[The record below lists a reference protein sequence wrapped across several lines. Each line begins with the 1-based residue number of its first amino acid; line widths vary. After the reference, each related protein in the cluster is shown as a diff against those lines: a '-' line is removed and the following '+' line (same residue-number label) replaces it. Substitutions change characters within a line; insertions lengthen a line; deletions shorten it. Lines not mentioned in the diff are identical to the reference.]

1 MNRSLKFADQG
12 ENIMDVKIFKTEIEG
27 KELSVELGRLAQQT
41 NGSALVTY
49 GQTSVLATVVL
60 SNNKSDKTYFPLT
73 VDYEERFYAAG
84 KIKGS
89 RFIKREGRPSDE
101 AILTG
106 RVVDRSIRPLFNQKL
121 RNDLQ
126 IVLTVV
132 SFDGENDPG
141 LPALL
146 GASVALSVSNIPF
159 NGPVA
164 GISAGQDEKGNWIIT
179 STLSAKAKTGSE
191 IFAAGIEKDKEI
203 LLNMI
208 EGQAPEM
215 PENQMLEGIDLVR
228 KHIKKLIDFQKDIVK
243 EIKPIKLE
251 LEIKEIDAEL
261 KSLVNEYLAD
271 KLETAIYHKEKQVRV
286 KQLDDINLKLEEL
299 VKEKYPEEAKEK
311 STLVM
316 DYLEEKIDEITH
328 VNILKNNKRP
338 DGRKLDELRSL
349 NAEVGL
355 LPRLH
360 GSGLFQRG
368 ETQVFSAVTLGSPGS
383 EQIFDQM
390 EIEGKKRF
398 MHDYNFPPFSVG
410 EVGRVGNP
418 GRRELG
424 HGALAEKAL
433 VPIIP
438 PKEEFPYTIRVVSE
452 VLSSNGS
459 SSMASVCGST
469 LALMDAGVPIKEKA
483 AGIAMGLM
491 LEQTQNPNTKTQ
503 NYKVLTD
510 IQGPEDHYGDMDL
523 KIAGTKNGINAI
535 QMDIKIDGIS
545 MDILKDAFKQAKK
558 ARLEIL
564 DVITKAIKE
573 PRPELSPFAPRV
585 YSIKINPTKIGLV
598 IGSGGKTI
606 NEISTETGAVIEIE
620 NDGTIFVTSENADGA
635 KEAIGRIKAMTRE
648 AKSGEEFDGKVVK
661 IMDFGAFI
669 ELFPGQDG
677 LLHIS
682 ELSNKR
688 VEKVEDVIRQG
699 DMVRVKVKRVEDNGK
714 ISLTLIEILSK
725 KQNGR

>member
-1 MNRSLKFADQG
+1 MN
-12 ENIMDVKIFKTEIEG
+12 VKTFKTEIEG

-49 GQTSVLATVVL
+49 GQTTVLATAVL
-60 SNNKSDKTYFPLT
+60 SKNTSEKTYFPLT

-106 RVVDRSIRPLFNQKL
+106 RLIDRSIRPLFNQKL

-126 IVLTVV
+126 IVLTVM

-141 LPALL
+141 LPALI
-146 GASVALSVSNIPF
+146 GASVALSVSDIPF
-159 NGPVA
+159 NGPIA
-164 GISAGQDEKGNWIIT
+164 GISAGQDEKGNWMIT

-191 IFAAGIEKDKEI
+191 IFAAGIEKNKDI
-203 LLNMI
+203 LLNML
-208 EGQAPEM
+208 EGQAPQMSE
-215 PENQMLEGIDLVR
+215 EQMLEGIDLVR
-228 KHIKKLIDFQKDIVK
+228 NYIKKLIDFQKDIIK
-243 EIKPIKLE
+243 EIKPIKLN
-251 LEIKEIDAEL
+251 LEIKEIDTEL
-261 KSLVNEYLAD
+261 KKSVDEYLED

-286 KQLDDINLKLEEL
+286 KQLEDINIGLETL
-299 VKEKYPEEAKEK
+299 IKGKYPEETKEK
-311 STLVM
+311 MGLVM

-328 VNILKNNKRP
+328 TNILKNNKRP
-338 DGRKLDELRSL
+338 DGRKMDELRKLS
-349 NAEVGL
+349 AEVGI

-360 GSGLFQRG
+360 GSGIFQRG

-383 EQIFDQM
+383 EQVFDQM
-390 EIEGKKRF
+390 EIEGKKGF

-433 VPIIP
+433 MPIVP

-491 LEQTQNPNTKTQ
+491 MDEEK
-503 NYKVLTD
+503 YKVLTD

-545 MDILKDAFKQAKK
+545 IEILKDAFKQAKK

-564 DVITKAIKE
+564 DVIAKAIKE

-606 NEISTETGAVIEIE
+606 NEISTETGATIEIE
-620 NDGTIFVTSENADGA
+620 DDGTVFVTSENADGA
-635 KEAIGRIKAMTRE
+635 REAIGKIKAMTRE
-648 AKSGEEFDGKVVK
+648 AKLGEEFEGRVVK
-661 IMDFGAFI
+661 IMDFGAFV
-669 ELFPGQDG
+669 ELFSGQDG

-699 DMVRVKVKRVEDNGK
+699 DMVRVKVKRIEDNGK
-714 ISLTLIEILSK
+714 ISLSLIEILSK
-725 KQNGR
+725 K

>member
-1 MNRSLKFADQG
+1 METKS
-12 ENIMDVKIFKTEIEG
+12 FKTEIEG

-49 GQTSVLATVVL
+49 GQTAVLATAVL
-60 SNNKSDKTYFPLT
+60 GTNISDKTYFPLT

-106 RVVDRSIRPLFNQKL
+106 RVVDRSIRPLFDQKL
-121 RNDLQ
+121 RNDIQ
-126 IVLTVV
+126 IVLTVM

-146 GASVALSVSNIPF
+146 GASVALSVSDIPF
-159 NGPVA
+159 SGPVA
-164 GISAGQDEKGNWIIT
+164 GISVGQTDNGHWMVT

-191 IFAAGIEKDKEI
+191 IFAAGIEKNKEI
-203 LLNMI
+203 ILNML
-208 EGQAPEM
+208 EGQAPQM
-215 PENQMLEGIDLVR
+215 PENQMLEGIDMAR
-228 KHIKKLIDFQKDIVK
+228 KYIKKLIDFQKDIIK
-243 EIKPIKLE
+243 EIKPVKQKLAVQ
-251 LEIKEIDAEL
+251 EIDAEL
-261 KSLVNEYLAD
+261 KKIVDEFLGD

-286 KQLDDINLKLEEL
+286 KQLEEINNGIEEL
-299 VKEKYPEEAKEK
+299 VTKKYPEETKTKLALANE
-311 STLVM
+311 
-316 DYLEEKIDEITH
+316 YIEEKIDEITH
-328 VNILKNNKRP
+328 FNILKNNRRP
-338 DGRKLDELRSL
+338 DARKLDELRKLS
-349 NAEVGL
+349 AEVGIF
-355 LPRLH
+355 PRLH

-418 GRRELG
+418 GRRDIG

-438 PKEEFPYTIRVVSE
+438 SQEEFPYTIRVVSE

-491 LEQTQNPNTKTQ
+491 MDGDK
-503 NYKVLTD
+503 YKVLTD

-535 QMDIKIDGIS
+535 QMDIKIDGVGIN
-545 MDILKDAFKQAKK
+545 ILEEAFKQAKK

-564 DVITKAIKE
+564 ERIEKTLKD
-573 PRPELSPFAPRV
+573 PRPELSPLAPRV
-585 YSIKINPTKIGLV
+585 YSLMVNPAKLGMIIGP
-598 IGSGGKTI
+598 GGKTI
-606 NEISTETGAVIEIE
+606 NEITAETGVNIDIED
-620 NDGTIFVTSENADGA
+620 DGRVFVTSEDAEMAKKAIGKIKA
-635 KEAIGRIKAMTRE
+635 LTKEAKV
-648 AKSGEEFDGKVVK
+648 GEVYQGKVVK
-661 IMDFGAFI
+661 IMEFGAFI
-669 ELFPGQDG
+669 ELYPKQDG
-677 LLHIS
+677 LLHVS
-682 ELSNKR
+682 ELGRNVR
-688 VEKVEDVIRQG
+688 RVEDVMHVG
-699 DMVRVKVKRVEDNGK
+699 DIVAVKIKNIDDNGK
-714 ISLTLIEILSK
+714 ISLVLEK
-725 KQNGR
+725 KKL